1 MEILNK
7 TRNQY
12 QAAKILAVI
21 VGCLLLIAANYLLFA
36 GINPV
41 SDLNA
46 VAKLKALGSVAFA
59 YALAYLVLV
68 KAHYTRKIQALER
81 ALNAAYRTNV
91 RSMPIVRGTAHYG
104 RFVKDD
110 TGKIHYL
117 RETR

>member
-36 GINPV
+36 GTNPV

-46 VAKLKALGSVAFA
+46 VAKLKALGSV
-59 YALAYLVLV
+59 ALAYLVLV

-81 ALNAAYRTNV
+81 ALNTAYRTNV
-91 RSMPIVRGTAHYG
+91 RSMPIVSGTAHYG
-104 RFVKDD
+104 RLVKDN

>member
-36 GINPV
+36 GTNPV

-46 VAKLKALGSVAFA
+46 VAKLKALGS
-59 YALAYLVLV
+59 VLV

-81 ALNAAYRTNV
+81 ALNTAYRTNV
-91 RSMPIVRGTAHYG
+91 RSMPIVSGTAHYG
-104 RFVKDD
+104 RLVKDN